1 MPDLLTQLITEAIS
15 IKRQYLDELLSKA
28 NVIGCGVGFKIAGDS
43 QTDEPCIVISVS
55 HKLPL
60 AQLATID
67 LIPKL
72 LGQIKTDVIETGVF
86 RALQNPQKKM
96 RPAQPGASIG
106 HHAVTAGT
114 FGCLVR
120 RGDEIFIL
128 SNNHVLANVN
138 DAKAGDAILQ
148 PGTLDGGTLDDKVAE
163 LVEFIPLDFGQSSPP
178 TQSGCAPT
186 VIKLIAAFGQG
197 GEQPPAGGG
206 GNHVDCALARPLP
219 GLVSPD
225 IMQIGRPAGV
235 GLASLGTRIHKFGR
249 TSGYTQGRITQ
260 IDVTVTIDYAGCP
273 ALFHGQLMAGAM
285 SQGGDSGSAV
295 LDDQNRVVGLL
306 FAGSE
311 VATLIN
317 PIQDVLDAL
326 RVEIVV

>member
-1 MPDLLTQLITEAIS
+1 MSDLLTQLITEAIA
-15 IKRQYLDELLSKA
+15 IKRQYLDELFSKA

-60 AQLATID
+60 AQLAATD
-67 LIPKL
+67 LVPKL
-72 LGQIKTDVIETGVF
+72 LGAIKTDVIETGIF
-86 RALQNPQKKM
+86 RALQDPRQKM

-120 RGDEIFIL
+120 RGGEIFIL

-138 DAKAGDAILQ
+138 DAKMGDAILQ
-148 PGTLDGGTLDDKVAE
+148 PGALDGGTLDDKIAE
-163 LVEFIPLDFGQSSPP
+163 LAEFVPLDFGQSSSP
-178 TQSGCAPT
+178 TPTGCAPT
-186 VIKLIAAFGQG
+186 LIKLLAAFVQDGK
-197 GEQPPAGGG
+197 QPPARSG
-206 GNHVDCALARPLP
+206 GNYVDCALARPLP
-219 GLVSPD
+219 GMVSPD
-225 IMQIGRPAGV
+225 IVQLGRPAGV
-235 GLASLGTRIHKFGR
+235 GLASLGTRVHKFGR
-249 TSGYTQGRITQ
+249 TSGYTQGRVTQ

-273 ALFHGQLMAGAM
+273 ALFHDQLMASAM

-306 FAGSE
+306 FAGSD

-317 PIQDVLDAL
+317 PIQSVLDAL
-326 RVEIVV
+326 QVEIVV